1 MISPPWL
8 SDNTIRTHPLIPS
21 IFGEA
26 YTPGQSSVANVE
38 APNRGPTYG
47 AKGVAADHPLSAQAG
62 MQMLQRGG
70 NAIDAA
76 IAAAAVNAVV
86 KPYQTQ
92 FGGDAF
98 ALVWHKRTNEVSCL
112 NAGGLAPQA
121 ATLERFGKG
130 IPSYGAASCAVP
142 GFVDAL
148 LELYAGLR
156 DDAAGEAARAGN
168 ARRGGLP
175 GLEAPVAGHGAHP

>member
-1 MISPPWL
+1 M
-8 SDNTIRTHPLIPS
+8 NES

-26 YTPGQSSVANVE
+26 YTPGQSSVTNVA

-130 IPSYGAASCAVP
+130 IPSYGAASCTVP

-148 LELYAGLR
+148 LELYAGYATMPL
-156 DDAAGEAARAGN
+156 DKM
-168 ARRGGLP
+168 L
-175 GLEAPVAGHGAHP
+175 